1 MVIISN
7 LYPVNILSQVLQS
20 LERTYLKT
28 EDDAAKLVFRA
39 ERDSFAAF
47 TKTLDW
53 VAELNR
59 QYIYSMLRL
68 SDDIGTMADR
78 IGVMADRILYTELQI
93 GAMAD
98 RIIEFSKLQSDNMN
112 TTLQWVTNNF
122 SKILKLLKTYGVNQ
136 NL

>member
-7 LYPVNILSQVLQS
+7 PYPVNILSQVLQS
-20 LERTYLKT
+20 LERAYLKT
-28 EDDAAKLVFRA
+28 EDDAAKLAFRA
-39 ERDSFAAF
+39 ERDSFVAF

-78 IGVMADRILYTELQI
+78 ILYTELQI
-93 GAMAD
+93 GVMAD
-98 RIIEFSKLQSDNMN
+98 RIIEFSKLQSDNIN

-122 SKILKLLKTYGVNQ
+122 TKILKLLRTYGVNQ